1 MFEFFCNFASKMSAD
16 VCDTIFWFFFFFNQ
30 NVLLSICVQEAGRW
44 ECWGRGMTTVCKPE
58 INFWEIV
65 LSLFHI

>member
-1 MFEFFCNFASKMSAD
+1 MFECFGNFASKVSAD
-16 VCDTIFWFFFFFNQ
+16 VCDTIFWVFFYQ
-30 NVLLSICVQEAGRW
+30 NVLLSICVQGAGRW